1 MVAGWLVGSTNAD
14 ICKWKKEPRLSVD
27 LCTWRNDCCCW
38 STLLHCSLVVT
49 LKSKDGDGEKT
60 GKDKAGQWNKAA
72 KRKKT
77 LAKTNFRFDVT
88 FFPLLPHWLNRALN
102 SLPNLRKKG
111 EWKKS
116 HFPLSETVAA
126 QCSSTPCCVAAPDS
140 FADGWKQQTLNA
152 ISAWDAA
159 ATLKHCWFWLVTT
172 VGHCVVAR

>member
-1 MVAGWLVGSTNAD
+1 MVSSEEYRERERDYLPVCVQLTVLDWQRTHWNAEMVAGWLVGSTNAD

-88 FFPLLPHWLNRALN
+88 FFPLLPHWLNSALN
-102 SLPNLRKKG
+102 SLPNLKKKG
-111 EWKKS
+111 EWKRA
-116 HFPLSETVAA
+116 LSLVGN
-126 QCSSTPCCVAAPDS
+126 SSCPV
-140 FADGWKQQTLNA
+140 
-152 ISAWDAA
+152 
-159 ATLKHCWFWLVTT
+159 
-172 VGHCVVAR
+172 